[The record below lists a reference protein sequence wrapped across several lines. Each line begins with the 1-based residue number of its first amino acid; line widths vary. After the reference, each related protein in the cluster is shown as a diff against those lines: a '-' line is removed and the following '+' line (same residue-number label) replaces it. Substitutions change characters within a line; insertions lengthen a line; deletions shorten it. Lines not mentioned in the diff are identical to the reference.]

1 MTVLEELPCFHF
13 VVGLGL
19 GRVVMTMTCKTGAVC
34 MYVSE
39 HL

>member
-1 MTVLEELPCFHF
+1 MTVLEELPCFPF